1 MKTKYPLFTL
11 FILIV
16 LTLQSVAQS
25 TGNLHGIVR
34 RNYYST
40 GPGLDSATIR
50 LGYMNPVTGY
60 VYNTGTATY
69 HDAINLTGS
78 ALNPYE
84 NTFVFMG
91 ANDMNT
97 FDLTTGNLINQVPL
111 SNPLGDSYFDNFRFN
126 NSDSTLYGLARRN
139 TYNPSTGTTVGSI
152 YLATADPQTGII
164 SEISPVSVAQGY
176 ALACSAIDP
185 YQMVYYFSTGATL
198 MGLDMYTGT
207 IYNQVPFTF
216 TDGMAFDNFTYSC
229 ADTALY
235 GLVRQNYYSWVPS
248 SFFPGDSMMVFD
260 SATLKLGRVDLYSG
274 VVTTIS
280 PVSITQGGYS
290 LNAGSAIDPFT
301 MTYYY
306 STGSNLI
313 GVSLI
318 TGLLTSNV
326 PYTFADGDFFDMMR
340 TFDNCYSAA
349 TVRPNPLLTGINSVL
364 ADYSVVISPNPASE
378 SVHIQSDFVIRH
390 LELITIEGKVV
401 LSQNPDDSSVRI
413 NVESIPGGFYFVRM
427 FDKFNQQIVRKIRVQ

>member
-1 MKTKYPLFTL
+1 MKTKYPLITL
-11 FILIV
+11 FILFI

-40 GPGLDSATIR
+40 GPLLDSSTIR

-97 FDLTTGNLINQVPL
+97 FDLSTGNLINQVPL

-139 TYNPSTGTTVGSI
+139 TYNPSTGTTVGAI

-164 SEISPVSVAQGY
+164 TEISPVSVAQGY
-176 ALACSAIDP
+176 ALAGSAIDP
-185 YQMVYYFSTGATL
+185 YQMVFYFSTGATL

-235 GLVRQNYYSWVPS
+235 GLVRQNYFSWVPS
-248 SFFPGDSMMVFD
+248 PFFPGDSMMVMD
-260 SATLKLGRVDLYSG
+260 SATLKLGRVDTYSG
-274 VVTTIS
+274 LVTTIS

-290 LNAGSAIDPFT
+290 VNAGSAIDPVS

-306 STGSNLI
+306 STGSNLV

-318 TGLLTSNV
+318 TGLLTSIV
-326 PYTFADGDFFDMMR
+326 SYTFADGDFFDMMR

-349 TVRPNPLLTGINSVL
+349 TVRPNPLLTGINQDAEDNFVE
-364 ADYSVVISPNPASE
+364 ISPNPAKDN
-378 SVHIQSDFVIRH
+378 IFIRSSFEMRK
-390 LELITIEGKVV
+390 LEITTVEGKIV
-401 LSQNPDDSSVRI
+401 LSENLQDTRI
-413 NVESIPGGFYFVRM
+413 QIDLTPYPEGLYFVRIVG
-427 FDKFNQQIVRKIRVQ
+427 DDNRLIVRKIVKN